1 VAGKRS
7 KYKVARTISLPTEL
21 LKALE
26 ERAKT
31 SGSDVSN
38 VIREELSKQYGM
50 KFDNRGKKI

>member
-1 VAGKRS
+1 
-7 KYKVARTISLPTEL
+7 L